1 MQMVHQV
8 TVRQEIIDRVLA
20 RRGRHHLYDSLDPT
34 ETAFVVIDMQNMFC
48 EPGAP
53 AEVLAARGICDPI
66 NRLCEELREMGG
78 LVIWITSAT
87 MSANG
92 KSDWEH
98 FIRNFVAEDI
108 QERTIE
114 ALKPGGHG
122 EQIWQDLDVR
132 DTDLVVRKNRYS
144 CLTPGSS
151 MLQSVLSSHGIRNV
165 LIGGTKTNICC
176 ESTTRDAMMLD
187 YNVVMVEDCNA
198 ALSDEEHR
206 SALENVIQQF
216 GDVMTVDEVTAV
228 LRNRHN

>member
-1 MQMVHQV
+1 MVHQV

-20 RRGRHHLYDSLDPT
+20 RRGRHHLYESLDPA

-53 AEVLAARGICDPI
+53 AEVPASRGICEAI
-66 NRLCEELREMGG
+66 NRLCDELREMGG

-87 MSANG
+87 TSANG

-122 EQIWQDLDVR
+122 EQIWEDLEVKDN
-132 DTDLVVRKNRYS
+132 DLIVRKNRYS

-151 MLQSVLSSHGIRNV
+151 ILQSVLSSQGIRNV

-176 ESTTRDAMMLD
+176 ESTGRDAMMLD

-198 ALSDEEHR
+198 ALSDDEHR

-228 LRNRHN
+228 LRNRQN

>member
-1 MQMVHQV
+1 MVHPV

-20 RRGRHHLYDSLDPT
+20 RRGRHHLYDALDPS
-34 ETAFVVIDMQNMFC
+34 ETAFIVIDMQNMFC

-53 AEVLAARGICDPI
+53 AEVPASRGICEPI
-66 NRLCEELREMGG
+66 NRLCQELRDLGG
-78 LVIWITSAT
+78 LVIWVTSAT
-87 MSANG
+87 TSANG

-114 ALKPGGHG
+114 ALQPGGHG
-122 EQIWQDLDVR
+122 EQVWQDLVVEDG
-132 DTDLVVRKNRYS
+132 DLVIRKNRYS
-144 CLTPGSS
+144 ALTPGSS
-151 MLQSVLSSHGIRNV
+151 MLQSILSSHRIRNV

-206 SALENVIQQF
+206 AALENVIQQF
-216 GDVMTVDEVTAV
+216 GDVMTVDEVVAV
-228 LRNRHN
+228 LKTRRN

>member
-1 MQMVHQV
+1 MVHQV
-8 TVRQEIIDRVLA
+8 TVRQEIIDRILA
-20 RRGRHHLYDSLDPT
+20 RRGRHHLYESLNPA

-53 AEVLAARGICDPI
+53 AEVPASRGICEPI
-66 NRLCEELREMGG
+66 NRLCDELREMGG

-98 FIRNFVAEDI
+98 FIRNFVAEEI

-176 ESTTRDAMMLD
+176 ESTSRDAMMLD

-228 LRNRHN
+228 LRNRQN

>member
-1 MQMVHQV
+1 MVHPV
-8 TVRQEIIDRVLA
+8 SVRQEIIDRVLK
-20 RRGRHHLYDSLDPT
+20 RRGRYHLYESLNP
-34 ETAFVVIDMQNMFC
+34 EQTAFVVIDMQNMFC

-53 AEVLAARGICDPI
+53 AEIPASRAVCGPI
-66 NRLCEELREMGG
+66 NRLCGELRDLGG
-78 LVIWITSAT
+78 LIIWITSAT
-87 MSANG
+87 TSTNG

-98 FIRNFVAEDI
+98 FIRNFVAEEV

-122 EQIWQDLDVR
+122 EKIWKDLVVKEE
-132 DTDLVVRKNRYS
+132 DLVVRKNRYS

-151 MLQSVLSSHGIRNV
+151 ILQSILSSHDIRNV

-176 ESTTRDAMMLD
+176 ESACRDAMMLD
-187 YNVVMVEDCNA
+187 YNVVMVEDCNG

-216 GDVMTVDEVTAV
+216 GDVLTVDEVTAI
-228 LRNRHN
+228 LKYRQN

>member
-1 MQMVHQV
+1 MVHPV

-20 RRGRHHLYDSLDPT
+20 RRGRHHLYDALDPS
-34 ETAFVVIDMQNMFC
+34 ETAFIVIDMQNMFC

-53 AEVLAARGICDPI
+53 AEVPASRGICEPI
-66 NRLCEELREMGG
+66 NRLCQELRDLGG
-78 LVIWITSAT
+78 LVIWVTSAT
-87 MSANG
+87 TSANG

-114 ALKPGGHG
+114 ALQPGGDG
-122 EQIWQDLDVR
+122 EQVWQELVVEDD
-132 DTDLVVRKNRYS
+132 DLVIRKNRYS
-144 CLTPGSS
+144 ALTPGSS
-151 MLQSVLSSHGIRNV
+151 MLQSILSSHRIRNV

-206 SALENVIQQF
+206 AALENVIQQF
-216 GDVMTVDEVTAV
+216 GDVMTVDEVVAV
-228 LRNRHN
+228 LKNRRN

>member
-1 MQMVHQV
+1 MVHQV

-20 RRGRHHLYDSLDPT
+20 RRGRHHLYESLIRQRLPLSSST
-34 ETAFVVIDMQNMFC
+34 CRTCFANR
-48 EPGAP
+48 
-53 AEVLAARGICDPI
+53 ARRQKSRLHGVSARSI
-66 NRLCEELREMGG
+66 NRLCDELREMGG

-87 MSANG
+87 TSANG

-122 EQIWQDLDVR
+122 EQIWEDLEVKDN
-132 DTDLVVRKNRYS
+132 DLIVRKNRYS

-151 MLQSVLSSHGIRNV
+151 MLQSVLSSQGIRNV

-176 ESTTRDAMMLD
+176 ESTGRDAMMLD

-198 ALSDEEHR
+198 ALSDDEHR

-228 LRNRHN
+228 FRNRQN

>member
-1 MQMVHQV
+1 MVHPV

-20 RRGRHHLYDSLDPT
+20 RRGRHHLYDALDPS
-34 ETAFVVIDMQNMFC
+34 ETAFIVIDMQNMFC

-53 AEVLAARGICDPI
+53 AEVPASRGICEPI
-66 NRLCEELREMGG
+66 NRLCQELRDLGG
-78 LVIWITSAT
+78 LVIWVTSAT
-87 MSANG
+87 TSANG

-114 ALKPGGHG
+114 ALQPGGDG
-122 EQIWQDLDVR
+122 EQVWQELVVEDG
-132 DTDLVVRKNRYS
+132 DLVIRKNRYS
-144 CLTPGSS
+144 ALTPGSS
-151 MLQSVLSSHGIRNV
+151 MLQSILSSHRIRNV

-206 SALENVIQQF
+206 AALENVIQQF
-216 GDVMTVDEVTAV
+216 GDVMTVDEIVAV
-228 LRNRHN
+228 LKNRRN

>member
-1 MQMVHQV
+1 MVHQV

-20 RRGRHHLYDSLDPT
+20 RRGRHHLYESLDPT

-53 AEVLAARGICDPI
+53 AEVPASRSICEPI
-66 NRLCEELREMGG
+66 NRLCAELREMGG

-98 FIRNFVAEDI
+98 FIRNFVAEEV

-122 EQIWQDLDVR
+122 EQIWQDLDVK

-151 MLQSVLSSHGIRNV
+151 MLQSVLSSHRIRNV
-165 LIGGTKTNICC
+165 LIGGTKTNIYC

-228 LRNRHN
+228 LRNRQN

>member
-1 MQMVHQV
+1 MVHPV

-20 RRGRHHLYDSLDPT
+20 RRGRHHLYDALDPS
-34 ETAFVVIDMQNMFC
+34 ETAFIVIDMQNMFC

-53 AEVLAARGICDPI
+53 AEVPASRGICEPI
-66 NRLCEELREMGG
+66 NRLCQELRDLGG

-87 MSANG
+87 TSANG

-114 ALKPGGHG
+114 ALQPGGDG
-122 EQIWQDLDVR
+122 EQVWQELVVEDD
-132 DTDLVVRKNRYS
+132 DLVIRKNRYS
-144 CLTPGSS
+144 ALTPGSS
-151 MLQSVLSSHGIRNV
+151 MLQSILSSHRIRNV

-206 SALENVIQQF
+206 AALENVIQQF
-216 GDVMTVDEVTAV
+216 GDVMTVDEIVAV
-228 LRNRHN
+228 LKNRRN

>member
-1 MQMVHQV
+1 MVHQV

-34 ETAFVVIDMQNMFC
+34 KTAFVVIDMQNMFC

-53 AEVLAARGICDPI
+53 AEVIAARGICDPI

-87 MSANG
+87 VSANG

>member
-1 MQMVHQV
+1 MKMVHQV